1 MTITEAAGL
10 TDAQIKKLVDDEL
23 RWTPGVDAPA
33 IGVAVTNGVVTLTGE
48 VPYYWHR
55 HTAAKAVLR
64 MRGVQAVA
72 NEITVRGSHDTPT
85 DTEIATAIAQ
95 ALHWSARIPTGE
107 IDAEVHDG
115 GVVLTGEVSWDITR
129 QGAEREVAAVK
140 GVRWV
145 DNRITLAPRASA
157 AGTHKR
163 ITDALERNALTDAEA
178 IHVDVDGTTVILTG
192 EVRSYDAKHQAELAA
207 WRSPHVTRVRN
218 DLIIDTHAAEVR
230 P

>member
-10 TDAQIKKLVDDEL
+10 TDARIKELVEDEL
-23 RWTPGVDAPA
+23 IWTAGVDAPA
-33 IGVAVTNGVVTLTGE
+33 IGVAVTDGAVTLTGE

-85 DTEIATAIAQ
+85 DTEIAAAVAQ
-95 ALHWSARIPTGE
+95 ALTWSSRIPTGE

-115 GVVLTGEVSWDITR
+115 GVVLTGQVSWDTTR
-129 QGAEREVAAVK
+129 RGAEREIAALK
-140 GVRWV
+140 GVQWV

-157 AGTHKR
+157 ADTRTR
-163 ITDALERNALTDAEA
+163 ITAALERNALTDAEA
-178 IHVDVDGTTVILTG
+178 IHVHVDGTTAILTG

-207 WRSPHVTRVRN
+207 WGSPHITEVRN
-218 DLIIDTHAAEVR
+218 NLIIHTHATQVQ

>member
-1 MTITEAAGL
+1 MTITEAVGL
-10 TDAQIKKLVDDEL
+10 TDAQLKQLVEDEL

-33 IGVAVTNGVVTLTGE
+33 IGVAVTNGAVTLTGE

-55 HTAAKAVLR
+55 HTAAKTVLR

-85 DTEIATAIAQ
+85 DTEIAAAVAR
-95 ALHWSARIPTGE
+95 ALSWSSRIPTGE

-115 GVVLTGEVSWDITR
+115 GVTLTGQVSWDITR
-129 QGAEREVAAVK
+129 QGAEREVAALK

-157 AGTHKR
+157 ADTRKR

-178 IHVDVDGTTVILTG
+178 IHIDVDGTTVTLTG

-207 WRSPHVTRVRN
+207 WRSPHITQVHD
-218 DLIIDTHAAEVR
+218 DLLIHTHATEVK